1 MARRW
6 VILLHAVL
14 ELFLSL
20 LAVFGLFSLG
30 WLAFGRILAPKDFYA
45 PAYAVVPA
53 RGDGAAL
60 EQTVRALLWLR
71 AGELRRYTVV
81 IADDGLDPLG
91 RAVANALVSR
101 EPRVI
106 PVCLLYTSGEKSA
119 FDLQQHLQ
127 SRHRRVGRGYH

>member
-1 MARRW
+1 M
-6 VILLHAVL
+6 LHAVL
-14 ELFLSL
+14 EIFLSL

-30 WLAFGRILAPKDFYA
+30 WLAFGRILAPRDFYA

-91 RAVANALVSR
+91 AQGD
-101 EPRVI
+101 
-106 PVCLLYTSGEKSA
+106 PVPYGRPDGVFGMKRS
-119 FDLQQHLQ
+119 FPPW
-127 SRHRRVGRGYH
+127 RRTRN

>member
-14 ELFLSL
+14 EIFLSL

-30 WLAFGRILAPKDFYA
+30 WLAFGRILAPRDFYA

-81 IADDGLDPLG
+81 IADDGLGRRQRPGEPGAQGDPVPYG
-91 RAVANALVSR
+91 RPDGVFGMKRSF
-101 EPRVI
+101 P
-106 PVCLLYTSGEKSA
+106 PW
-119 FDLQQHLQ
+119 
-127 SRHRRVGRGYH
+127 RRTRN

>member
-14 ELFLSL
+14 EIFLSL

-30 WLAFGRILAPKDFYA
+30 WLAFGRILAPRDFYA

-71 AGELRRYTVV
+71 AG
-81 IADDGLDPLG
+81 
-91 RAVANALVSR
+91 S
-101 EPRVI
+101 
-106 PVCLLYTSGEKSA
+106 SGATRWSSPTTDWTLWA
-119 FDLQQHLQ
+119 GP
-127 SRHRRVGRGYH
+127 SPTPW

>member
-14 ELFLSL
+14 EIFLSL

-30 WLAFGRILAPKDFYA
+30 WLAFGRILAPRDFYA

-106 PVCLLYTSGEKSA
+106 LCPMGALT
-119 FDLQQHLQ
+119 
-127 SRHRRVGRGYH
+127 GYLV